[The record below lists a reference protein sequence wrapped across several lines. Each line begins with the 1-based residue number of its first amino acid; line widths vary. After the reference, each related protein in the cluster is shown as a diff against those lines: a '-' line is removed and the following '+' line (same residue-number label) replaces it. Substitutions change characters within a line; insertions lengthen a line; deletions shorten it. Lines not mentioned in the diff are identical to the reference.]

1 MFQSTLPV
9 RGATRA
15 LHHQLAQCRRFNPR
29 SPCGERPPFVSSI
42 PYCLMF
48 QSTLPVRGATLSR
61 YIVRVGIVVS
71 IHAPRAGSDGRFHI
85 LVHCTRVS
93 IHAPR
98 AGSDF
103 PACRCSSASCGVSIH
118 APRAGSDAAPPRPAA
133 PRRVSIHAPRAGSDF
148 LPFFLAPFSSSFQS
162 TLPVRGATSRAR
174 PADGSRERFNPR
186 SPCGERHRQPARA
199 GLNHVVSIHA
209 PRAGSDRADRVDQ
222 IHDPRFN
229 PRSPCGE
236 RPGRPAA
243 HAR

>member
-1 MFQSTLPV
+1 MEFQSTLPV
-9 RGATRA
+9 RGATGTPPVPRTKDT
-15 LHHQLAQCRRFNPR
+15 CFNPR
-29 SPCGERPPFVSSI
+29 SPCGERLQRQGDAIES
-42 PYCLMF
+42 MTF
-48 QSTLPVRGATLSR
+48 QSTLPVRGATPIRQQYTILS
-61 YIVRVGIVVS
+61 
-71 IHAPRAGSDGRFHI
+71 D
-85 LVHCTRVS
+85 
-93 IHAPR
+93 
-98 AGSDF
+98 
-103 PACRCSSASCGVSIH
+103 
-118 APRAGSDAAPPRPAA
+118 
-133 PRRVSIHAPRAGSDF
+133 VSIHAPRAGSDF